1 MSSYQKFVVV
11 LLAFLQFT
19 VILDF
24 MTLAPL
30 GAILMPTLGITPS
43 QFGLVV
49 SVYAFSASASGLLAA
64 GFADRFDR
72 KKFLLF
78 FYSGFVMGTLLCG
91 LATSYPVLLA
101 ARMVTGVFGGV
112 LGSIVLA
119 IATDLFPFEMRGRVM
134 GVVQTAFAASQ
145 VLGIP
150 AGLFLSN
157 IWGWHAPFI
166 MIVAVGTAVGAVIAL
181 RLQPIDGHLRLKGR
195 RASAFGT
202 LRDTFTNPRYLQAF
216 ATTVLLATGGFML
229 MPFGSAFTVHNLGI
243 DIGKLPFVYLITGM
257 FSIATGPLAGRAA
270 DSFGK
275 FRTFLFGTALS
286 IVMVLVYTNLQ
297 TTPLPWVIAVNC
309 LLFIG
314 ISSRMIPLQALISA
328 IPTPQTRGAFMA
340 VSSSVQQFSG
350 GIASVLAGLIVVEG
364 PGGSILHFPRVG
376 YVVACAS
383 LVTLFMVNRIRRMVP
398 EGKPVALDRLASPPK
413 IETVS
418 EP

>member
-286 IVMVLVYTNLQ
+286 IVMVLVYANLQ